1 MRSHVSKPRTMNE
14 TVGRFLELLH
24 QDWCELR
31 YNIALIGFMRFLS
44 ILGLL
49 CLPTSV
55 SILTY
60 MGTKSSP
67 PKNNV
72 MSAQELLALTIT
84 QTDSCL
90 CFSFPPVSKTFLTYD
105 SPYTSI
111 PSAFLTRSSLPFS
124 LKTRL

>member
-1 MRSHVSKPRTMNE
+1 VRWLVLEEMTSHVSKPRTMNE
-14 TVGRFLELLH
+14 TVGRFLELLQ

-67 PKNNV
+67 PKK
-72 MSAQELLALTIT
+72 Q
-84 QTDSCL
+84 CY
-90 CFSFPPVSKTFLTYD
+90 VS
-105 SPYTSI
+105 
-111 PSAFLTRSSLPFS
+111 
-124 LKTRL
+124 